1 MLKAVFFDLDGTLLP
16 LNEDEFGHAYF
27 KLLAKYMEPYGY
39 TKDEIINL
47 VNLGVRAMYLNNG
60 NKTNEEVFWNS
71 FYNSTTK
78 GEVNFKTIFNDFYNT
93 SFLDTIKYT
102 KPNPEALKIINEI
115 KSLGLKVMLT
125 TNPIFPFVATKER
138 MGFIGLKPEDFAYV
152 TTYENSKYTKPN
164 PLYFEEVMDL
174 FNLKSDEVI
183 LFGNNTKEDGDAAR
197 ALGIKCYLVT
207 GNIIY
212 NDDSKWNY
220 KEIKMNQI
228 VDIIKM
234 QLQNK

>member
-1 MLKAVFFDLDGTLLP
+1 MA
-16 LNEDEFGHAYF
+16 EYI
-27 KLLAKYMEPYGY
+27 EPYGY

-78 GEVNFKTIFNDFYNT
+78 GEVDFKTIFNDFYNT

-125 TNPIFPFVATKER
+125 TNPIFPFVA
-138 MGFIGLKPEDFAYV
+138 D
-152 TTYENSKYTKPN
+152 
-164 PLYFEEVMDL
+164 
-174 FNLKSDEVI
+174 
-183 LFGNNTKEDGDAAR
+183 
-197 ALGIKCYLVT
+197 
-207 GNIIY
+207 
-212 NDDSKWNY
+212 
-220 KEIKMNQI
+220 
-228 VDIIKM
+228 
-234 QLQNK
+234 

>member
-16 LNEDEFGHAYF
+16 LNEDEFSHAYF
-27 KLLAKYMEPYGY
+27 KLLAEHMEPYGY
-39 TKDEIINL
+39 TKDEIINF

-60 NKTNEEVFWNS
+60 TKTNEEVFWNS

-78 GEVNFKTIFNDFYNT
+78 REVDFKTIFNDFYNT

-138 MGFIGLKPEDFAYV
+138 MGFIGLKPEDFDYV
-152 TTYENSKYTKPN
+152 TTYENSKYI
-164 PLYFEEVMDL
+164 
-174 FNLKSDEVI
+174 LKR
-183 LFGNNTKEDGDAAR
+183 LWT
-197 ALGIKCYLVT
+197 YL
-207 GNIIY
+207 I
-212 NDDSKWNY
+212 
-220 KEIKMNQI
+220 
-228 VDIIKM
+228 
-234 QLQNK
+234 

>member
-16 LNEDEFGHAYF
+16 LNEDEFSQAYF
-27 KLLAKYMEPYGY
+27 KLLAEHMEPYGY
-39 TKDEIINL
+39 TKDEIIN
-47 VNLGVRAMYLNNG
+47 
-60 NKTNEEVFWNS
+60 
-71 FYNSTTK
+71 
-78 GEVNFKTIFNDFYNT
+78 
-93 SFLDTIKYT
+93 
-102 KPNPEALKIINEI
+102 EI
-115 KSLGLKVMLT
+115 KSLSLKVMLT

-138 MGFIGLKPEDFAYV
+138 MGFIGLKPEDFDYV

-164 PLYFEEVMDL
+164 PLYFKEVMDL

-234 QLQNK
+234 QMQNK

>member
-1 MLKAVFFDLDGTLLP
+1 
-16 LNEDEFGHAYF
+16 
-27 KLLAKYMEPYGY
+27 
-39 TKDEIINL
+39 
-47 VNLGVRAMYLNNG
+47 
-60 NKTNEEVFWNS
+60 
-71 FYNSTTK
+71 
-78 GEVNFKTIFNDFYNT
+78 
-93 SFLDTIKYT
+93 
-102 KPNPEALKIINEI
+102 
-115 KSLGLKVMLT
+115 
-125 TNPIFPFVATKER
+125 

-164 PLYFEEVMDL
+164 PLYFKEVMDL

-197 ALGIKCYLVT
+197 ALGIKCYLIT

-234 QLQNK
+234 QMQNK

>member
-16 LNEDEFGHAYF
+16 LNEDEFSHAYF
-27 KLLAKYMEPYGY
+27 KLLAEHMEPYGY
-39 TKDEIINL
+39 TKDEIIN
-47 VNLGVRAMYLNNG
+47 
-60 NKTNEEVFWNS
+60 
-71 FYNSTTK
+71 
-78 GEVNFKTIFNDFYNT
+78 
-93 SFLDTIKYT
+93 
-102 KPNPEALKIINEI
+102 EI
-115 KSLGLKVMLT
+115 KSLSLKVMLT

-138 MGFIGLKPEDFAYV
+138 MGFIGLKPEDFDYV

-164 PLYFEEVMDL
+164 PLYFKEVMDL

-234 QLQNK
+234 QMQNK